1 MGRNPGKAKKRVKP
15 NTKIRHPQDRAKN
28 YLLTAPT
35 PRTASSND
43 CRRHKF
49 HLATLSSLLSKV
61 EICMYPNL
69 TFISRANSFLCRRK
83 VLLSEL
89 HVEANRSG
97 VRTSRYNI
105 YNISTFISAE
115 REKKNFFAGRFSF
128 SKACTGDDSKE
139 NFPADTRSM
148 LTA

>member
-28 YLLTAPT
+28 YLLTALT

-61 EICMYPNL
+61 EICMYPNIHQPREFVPL
-69 TFISRANSFLCRRK
+69 QMKSALIGVTCEGESQWSENVTIQHLQYFNVYLC
-83 VLLSEL
+83 
-89 HVEANRSG
+89 
-97 VRTSRYNI
+97 
-105 YNISTFISAE
+105 
-115 REKKNFFAGRFSF
+115 REKKRTFSPVASHF
-128 SKACTGDDSKE
+128 PKHARAMIAKRIFQQTHGAC
-139 NFPADTRSM
+139 
-148 LTA
+148 